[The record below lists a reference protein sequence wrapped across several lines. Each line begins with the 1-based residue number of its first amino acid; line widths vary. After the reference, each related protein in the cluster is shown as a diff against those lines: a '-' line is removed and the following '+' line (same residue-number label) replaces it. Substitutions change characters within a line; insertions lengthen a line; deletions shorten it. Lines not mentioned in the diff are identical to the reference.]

1 MKRIFNIL
9 IAISLVFLSM
19 SCDDSKK
26 GTPQGFVYL
35 EDDVFKLDGEVF
47 FPLMINYKVDFRK
60 IGDDVIVSPA
70 RYYDETDIYEANTK
84 DEILK
89 QFSKHLQ
96 LVKELGFNT
105 IRICINIIKNDDKG
119 YYFETDAGRLY
130 ITDNTEKIVESLDD
144 IVAVASEKDLK
155 VMFLMK
161 PAMDEPLNAYTTAI
175 LQHFAEDNTIFA
187 WDLMNEPLY
196 FDKEPQR
203 KKEDAFA
210 IVSGWRDMVRKN
222 APHHLFTIGFAE
234 PIEVFEWDASI
245 LPVDFVEIHTY
256 NPLRIPNELWWYSHY
271 IGKPWMVGEVSLPA
285 DNDSISYDSQR
296 RFLVQAYQRTIDCGG
311 IGFGWWEFQDKP
323 NMNFEGE
330 FSGLLSHENV
340 LKPVAYEF
348 KNLKDLEPK
357 GMPELPVNHYNVL
370 AFENLL
376 ITGRV
381 VDKNTGKGIPSAM
394 IRSWNKNWSVGLNS
408 YTNENGEFTIYSNDE
423 CVHFEMSA
431 PGMTK
436 VKFDKKIHYS
446 DADGNEPD
454 FSNLPNRKREYQKI
468 SYIPYLKSDTVFF
481 DFKPDM
487 FNKAKYFG
495 EMGDIYLEKL
505 F

>member
-1 MKRIFNIL
+1 
-9 IAISLVFLSM
+9 M

-26 GTPQGFVYL
+26 ETPQGFVYL
-35 EDDVFKLDGEVF
+35 EDNVFKLDGDVF

-70 RYYDETDIYEANTK
+70 KYYGETRDYETNTRDDILE
-84 DEILK
+84 
-89 QFSKHLQ
+89 QFAEHLQ
-96 LVKELGFNT
+96 LVKDLGFNT
-105 IRICINIIKNDDKG
+105 IRICINIIKKDDKG
-119 YYFETDAGRLY
+119 CFFETDAGRLY
-130 ITDNTEKIVESLDD
+130 INDNVDRIIEGLDD
-144 IVAVASEKDLK
+144 IVSVAGEKDIK

-161 PAMDEPLNAYTTAI
+161 PAMDDELKNYTAAV
-175 LQHFAEDNTIFA
+175 LRHFADNPSIFA

-196 FDKEPQR
+196 FDKEPKR

-256 NPLRIPNELWWYSHY
+256 NPLRVPNELWWYSQY
-271 IGKPWMVGEVSLPA
+271 IGKPWMVGETSLPA

-296 RFLVQAYQRTIDCGG
+296 RFMVQAYQRTIDCGG
-311 IGFGWWEFQDKP
+311 IGFGWWEFKDAP

-330 FSGLLSHENV
+330 FSGLLNHENV

-348 KNLKDLEPK
+348 KNLKNLKPGD
-357 GMPELPVNHYNVL
+357 MPELPVNHYNVL
-370 AFENLL
+370 AYENFL

-381 VDKNTGKGIPSAM
+381 VDKNTGKGIPSAV
-394 IRSWNKNWSVGLNS
+394 IRSWNKKWSVGLNA
-408 YTNENGEFTIYSNDE
+408 YTNENGEFTIYTNDE
-423 CVHFEMSA
+423 CVHFEVSA

-436 VKFDKKIHYS
+436 AKFDKKIHFA

-454 FSNLPNRKREYQKI
+454 LSKVPNRKREYQKI
-468 SYIPYLKSDTVFF
+468 SYMPYLKCDTVFF
-481 DFKPDM
+481 DFKPEM

-505 F
+505 QNLK